1 MRGRTTAA
9 VALFCAGTL
18 LLWSGAWIQIKA
30 VVAQGLLEFAWGQTV
45 ISGEAVKPWPWA
57 DHWPVARIH
66 FPKQGEDFIV
76 LRGDSGASLAF
87 GPGWNIRSAAPGER
101 MGVTMISGH
110 RDTHFRL
117 LEELAAG
124 DHLVLENSRGRL
136 NNYQITNIDI
146 VDYRVANISSESTE
160 RRLVLV
166 TCYPFD
172 AVVAGGP
179 MRYVVT
185 AERVI

>member
-1 MRGRTTAA
+1 MRGRGA
-9 VALFCAGTL
+9 VAVLLFCAGAL
-18 LLWSGAWIQIKA
+18 LFWSGAWIQLKA

-45 ISGEAVKPWPWA
+45 ISGKPVKPWPWA
-57 DHWPVARIH
+57 DHWPVARIR
-66 FPKQGEDFIV
+66 FPDQDEDFIV

-87 GPGWNIRSAAPGER
+87 GPGWNIRSAPPGEG
-101 MGVTMISGH
+101 GVTMISGH

-117 LEELAAG
+117 LEKVDVG
-124 DHLVLENSRGRL
+124 DRIMLENGRGRSSD
-136 NNYQITNIDI
+136 YQITNMET
-146 VDYRVANISSESTE
+146 VDYRRAVIPDDAPF

-185 AERVI
+185 AEQVI